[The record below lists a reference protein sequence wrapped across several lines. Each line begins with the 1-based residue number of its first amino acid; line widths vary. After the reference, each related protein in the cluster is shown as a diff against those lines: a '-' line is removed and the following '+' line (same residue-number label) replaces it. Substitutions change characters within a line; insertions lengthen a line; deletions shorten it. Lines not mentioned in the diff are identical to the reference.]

1 MRRSKAFAPAAISN
15 FFTIHDE
22 GASESD
28 YESFANVGATGG
40 GFILSKGVYTEA
52 SYVNGRSPIKINVA
66 VNANPNYEART
77 THMAVRILLER
88 AKLRGGSL
96 RLSQRVEVPI
106 GYGFGASAASA
117 LSAVIATASAVD
129 LPLSGREVALA
140 AHVADILSRTGLGTV
155 SAIFGTA
162 GAGAIT
168 RPGAPGIAEFLRVR
182 VPRGKKLVTASLA
195 PYEKAGVLAS
205 AKMKKKV
212 NRLGREALERVVRN
226 PTLEELARSGGW
238 FAQRLGLE
246 TVELRKLIEIARR
259 GGALWASQNM
269 IGYSIHCIVEEG
281 HVTKVAS
288 GLLESSLQ
296 PDVRTFDFGR
306 EKSGVLD

>member
-1 MRRSKAFAPAAISN
+1 MRRSKAFAPGAISN

-52 SYVNGRSPIKINVA
+52 SYANGRSPVRIDVT
-66 VNANPNYEART
+66 VNDNPSYEART
-77 THMAVRILLER
+77 TRMALRILLER
-88 AKLRGGSL
+88 AKLTGGSF

-117 LSAVIATASAVD
+117 LSAVVATASAAD
-129 LPLSGREVALA
+129 LPLSGREVALS

-155 SAIFGTA
+155 SAIFRTV

-182 VPRGKKLVTASLA
+182 VPRGMKLVTASLA
-195 PYEKAGVLAS
+195 PYEKAGVLTSGA
-205 AKMKKKV
+205 MKKKV
-212 NRLGREALERVVRN
+212 NRLGREALKRVVRN

-246 TVELRKLIEIARR
+246 TEEVRKLIEIAEKE
-259 GGALWASQNM
+259 GALWASQNM
-269 IGYSIHCIVEEG
+269 IGHSIHCVVEEEY
-281 HVTKVAS
+281 VTKVAD
-288 GLLESSLQ
+288 GLSKSALH
-296 PDVRTFDFGR
+296 PDVGTFDFGKER
-306 EKSGVLD
+306 SGVLD